1 MRKLLH
7 VAVAAA
13 GLVACVLLVA
23 MGVVIFAAIVLRQ
36 FGMLIPG
43 NEEIATFAMVGMA
56 FLGLAYV
63 YRAGGHVRVETLLSR
78 LSQPVRVRVNIACV
92 AVAFVI
98 CTAFAYFA
106 FGLVRDSYVFGDVSE
121 GLLAIPRWIPQLP
134 VLIGL
139 VLLALTLLEDLLL
152 LLRGGKA
159 SFEVAAQDGV
169 TVTTE

>member
-7 VAVAAA
+7 VMITAAA
-13 GLVACVLLVA
+13 LVACLLLVA
-23 MGVVIFAAIVLRQ
+23 MVVIMLAAIVLRQ

-63 YRAGGHVRVETLLSR
+63 YRTGGHVRVETLLTR
-78 LSQPVRVRVNIACV
+78 LSQPVRTRVNVACV

-139 VLLALTLLEDLLL
+139 VLLALTLLDDLLL
-152 LLRGGKA
+152 LLRGDKA
-159 SFEVAAQDGV
+159 SFEVPAQDGV
-169 TVTTE
+169 AATAE